1 MLLDIK
7 NLTVKYGQISALND
21 ISLSVK
27 KNELTSL
34 LGANGAG
41 KSTLL
46 NTISG
51 LLKSAAGEIRYV
63 GKKINHLPAEA
74 IVKMGIS
81 QCPEGRKVF
90 PLQTVYENM
99 KIGAYSRSDDEVESD
114 IEKYFKKFPRL
125 EERRNQLAGLLSG
138 GEQQMLA
145 ICRALMSRPSLLLLD
160 EPSMGLAPFV
170 VKEVFGLIQEIS
182 RQGTNVLLVEQNA
195 KMALKISEQCYVLE
209 VGRIIAEGKSAELMK
224 SETIRKSFLG
234 G

>member
-7 NLTVKYGQISALND
+7 NLTIKYGQISALNN

-27 KNELTSL
+27 KNELTTL

-63 GKKINHLPAEA
+63 GKKINNLPAEA

-81 QCPEGRKVF
+81 QCPEGRMVF

-114 IEKYFKKFPRL
+114 IGKYFKKFPRL
-125 EERRNQLAGLLSG
+125 EDRRNQMAGLLSG

-195 KMALKISEQCYVLE
+195 KMALKISERCYVLE

-224 SETIRKSFLG
+224 SETVRKSFLG